1 MMKEIIISSMVNW
14 IEENSDKNIT
24 IDDLSIVTGYSNRS
38 LHNFFKEKYNI
49 TLGKYIRQ
57 RRLSRSAMLLRL
69 TSQSITHIALSSGF
83 DSVQSYSREF
93 KKAFGLNPRD
103 YRRNKTWYLAKLQPK
118 LPLGSHESI
127 RFDICWLPYK
137 RLIGQ
142 QSNYQ
147 LSTSKLPAIISPQK
161 GLRILKAMRQWRQD
175 IYCTSSFAPCHKRD
189 DAIAISSFIGI
200 QGDKVSSS
208 DGMMISSCIEPGKYI
223 KFDFTGNWEQYQV
236 FSLRLYMEILS
247 KHAFVRRIGH
257 DIERFSYINE
267 LDTDQTVQK
276 IKLEHYI
283 PIE

>member
-103 YRRNKTWYLAKLQPK
+103 YRRNKT
-118 LPLGSHESI
+118 
-127 RFDICWLPYK
+127 
-137 RLIGQ
+137 
-142 QSNYQ
+142 
-147 LSTSKLPAIISPQK
+147 
-161 GLRILKAMRQWRQD
+161 
-175 IYCTSSFAPCHKRD
+175 
-189 DAIAISSFIGI
+189 
-200 QGDKVSSS
+200 
-208 DGMMISSCIEPGKYI
+208 
-223 KFDFTGNWEQYQV
+223 
-236 FSLRLYMEILS
+236 
-247 KHAFVRRIGH
+247 
-257 DIERFSYINE
+257 
-267 LDTDQTVQK
+267 
-276 IKLEHYI
+276 
-283 PIE
+283 